1 MNAPLL
7 SFLTEFE
14 NALVAAEPV
23 ADGNWSCAR
32 SVNYGRGMAR
42 MSLATRKAEQTTARG
57 QIALQGYRLADGTFC
72 LKAHL
77 QWEGT
82 DQVRTRSIYSKPNL
96 DWNVEARRTAED
108 WLAGPTAEAQAG
120 STPA

>member
-14 NALVAAEPV
+14 NALTAAEPL
-23 ADGNWSCAR
+23 ADGNWNCTR
-32 SVNYGRGMAR
+32 TVNYGRGTAR
-42 MSLATRKAEQTTARG
+42 MSLALRQGERTTARG
-57 QIALQGYRLADGTFC
+57 QITLQGYRLADGTFC

-82 DQVRTRSIYSKPNL
+82 DQLRTRSIYSKPNL
-96 DWNVEARRTAED
+96 DWNTEAKRTAED
-108 WLAGPTAEAQAG
+108 WLAGPTASVQVGAAQG
-120 STPA
+120 